1 MRLTF
6 ILSSPNSIGDVMR
19 YPAVAGAFYSSG
31 EERLRKEVEACFSK
45 GAGLPKTGSKNGLL
59 AVVSPHAG
67 YVYSGWVASYA
78 YKEIAGNYSKPPTF
92 VILGPN
98 HTGHGSG
105 IALSQE
111 EWETPLGI
119 VDNDK
124 ELGSLIQ
131 KNSRI
136 VDFDETAHEGEHSI
150 EVQLP
155 FLQFIYKD
163 FRIVPICIG
172 LGDYETADDIARAV
186 MKASQQLK
194 REVLVIASSDF
205 THFED
210 ARSAKE
216 KDELALKAIEK
227 LDARLF
233 LNEVRL
239 NNISICGYAPI
250 MVAMIYS
257 KLNGSKE
264 AKILKYANSGD
275 VTKDYH
281 EVVAY
286 CSVAFPK

>member
-1 MRLTF
+1 
-6 ILSSPNSIGDVMR
+6 MR
-19 YPAVAGAFYSSG
+19 YPTFAGAFYPAS
-31 EERLRKEVEACFSK
+31 EESLEREVKDCFSK
-45 GAGLPKTGSKNGLL
+45 GAGFPKLGDKKGLL

-67 YVYSGWVASYA
+67 YIYSGWVASYA
-78 YKEIAGNYSKPPTF
+78 YKEIAENYSQPPTF

-98 HTGHGSG
+98 HTGRGSG
-105 IALSQE
+105 VALSRE
-111 EWETPLGI
+111 EWSTPLGI
-119 VDNDK
+119 VKNDA
-124 ELGSLIQ
+124 EFGSLIQ

-136 VDFDETAHEGEHSI
+136 VDFDEVAHEAEHSI

-155 FLQFIYKD
+155 FLQFLYKD
-163 FRIVPICIG
+163 FRIVPICMG
-172 LGDYETADDIARAV
+172 LGDYESADDIARAIL
-186 MKASQQLK
+186 KASQQLK
-194 REVLVIASSDF
+194 RDVLVIASSDF

-239 NNISICGYAPI
+239 NNISICGFAPI
-250 MVAMIYS
+250 MVAMVYS
-257 KLNGSKE
+257 KLMGGKE
-264 AKILKYANSGD
+264 AKVLKYANSGD

-286 CSVAFPK
+286 CSVAFPR

>member
-1 MRLTF
+1 VFLYF
-6 ILSSPNSIGDVMR
+6 GSPNPTGGDMR
-19 YPAVAGAFYSSG
+19 YPAVAGAFYPSL
-31 EERLRKEVEACFSK
+31 EEQLRKEIEACFSK
-45 GAGLPKTGSKNGLL
+45 GAGLPKLGNKKSLL

-78 YKEIAGNYSKPPTF
+78 YKEIAGSYSQPPTF

-98 HTGHGSG
+98 HTGQGSG
-105 IALSQE
+105 VALSQE

-119 VDNDK
+119 VENDE
-124 ELGSLIQ
+124 ELGKLIQ

-136 VDFDETAHEGEHSI
+136 IDFEETAHGGEHSI

-155 FLQFIYKD
+155 FLQFIYKNLK
-163 FRIVPICIG
+163 IVPICIG
-172 LGDYETADDIARAV
+172 LGDYETADDIARAIF
-186 MKASQQLK
+186 KASQQLS
-194 REVLVIASSDF
+194 REILVIASSDF

-210 ARSAKE
+210 AQSAKE
-216 KDELALKAIEK
+216 KDSLALKAIEK

-257 KLNGSKE
+257 KLRGGKE
-264 AKILKYANSGD
+264 AKVLKYANSGD
-275 VTKDYH
+275 VTKDYR

>member
-1 MRLTF
+1 
-6 ILSSPNSIGDVMR
+6 MR
-19 YPAVAGAFYSSG
+19 YPAVEGAFYPSG
-31 EERLRKEVEACFSK
+31 EEQLKKEVERAFSK
-45 GAGLPKTGSKNGLL
+45 GAGLPELGDKKNLI

-78 YKEIAGNYSKPPTF
+78 YREIAENYSQPPTF

-98 HTGHGSG
+98 HTGKGSG
-105 IALSQE
+105 VALSRE
-111 EWETPLGI
+111 DWETPLG
-119 VDNDK
+119 VASNDR
-124 ELGSLIQ
+124 ELGKLIQ

-136 VDFDETAHEGEHSI
+136 VDFDELAHQSEHSV

-163 FRIVPICIG
+163 FKFVPICLG
-172 LGDYETADDIARAV
+172 LGDYETADGIAHAIL
-186 MKASQQLK
+186 KASQEMK
-194 REVLVIASSDF
+194 RDIFVIASSDF

-210 ARSAKE
+210 AQSAKK
-216 KDELALKAIEK
+216 KDELALEAIK
-227 LDARLF
+227 RLDAKLF
-233 LNEVRL
+233 LNEVEN

-250 MVAMIYS
+250 MVAIIYS
-257 KLNGSKE
+257 KLKGGKE
-264 AKILKYANSGD
+264 AKVLKYANSGD